1 MMELLILVAVVAVL
15 GAVLGVATGAI
26 FGAII
31 NNIRRGILG
40 GALGG
45 CIGTIAAQIPASIW
59 AQSHS
64 PNDLFMIDLAYWGVI
79 AAITIGGGVLGAVL
93 GAFAG
98 SRNGEAAE
106 PKETS
111 VSIDPPGYFPDDPLD
126 E

>member
-1 MMELLILVAVVAVL
+1 MELLILVAVVAVL
-15 GAVLGVATGAI
+15 GAVLGVVPGVILGAI
-26 FGAII
+26 N

-59 AQSHS
+59 AQGHS
-64 PNDLFMIDLAYWGVI
+64 PNYLFILDPGYWGPI

-93 GAFAG
+93 GARAG
-98 SRNGEAAE
+98 SRIVEAAE
-106 PKETS
+106 PKENS